1 MSLSDVDP
9 STVELGLSLPPH
21 GPHAITTHIPG
32 WNVAERFRDRDVSLL
47 GQLKSIYPRF
57 SPFGLSATLCQS
69 IAQKLPLPEGY
80 ECVAFVSR
88 DAWASNRSHAVS
100 EFRKKQRLDDSE
112 LRYHVVDLGGVR
124 LYVVAFPQPKAEAA
138 IFQWHHGG
146 LGFSTRMAQA
156 LLLHA
161 DSLVHVGEFPDG
173 IGAPEPTFLLQG
185 QNHRALRGRIAN
197 LMMRACAS
205 EHEKSVAD
213 DDVYLFQTGMAGITR
228 LHETIKLL
236 RAGPTVVFGP
246 VFHSTYHL
254 FEESEGGIRHYGRA
268 DESDVD
274 DFEEFLEQGG
284 SCAYVFTEFPS
295 NPTLVSVDLMRLR
308 RLADRYDFFLV
319 ADDTCASFANIDLLG
334 AADVVVTSLTKA
346 FSGYADVMAGS
357 FVLNPNIERAYP
369 ALKQVVLSQ
378 FHNELFD
385 VNAAHLLSNNDDY
398 FARCAIHNRNAAAL
412 ASYFHSLALD
422 PASPV
427 TRVWHPP
434 YSPGSGHLGEFL
446 RKPTAEYPAPGYG
459 CLLSVEFE
467 TVERAAAFY
476 DAVNLFQG
484 PHLGAH
490 LTMSMPYNFMVYG
503 KADPELHAAYG
514 LKPQQIRISVGLE
527 DQAVLLGRCAEA
539 LRRMATP
546 A

>member
-1 MSLSDVDP
+1 M
-9 STVELGLSLPPH
+9 
-21 GPHAITTHIPG
+21 
-32 WNVAERFRDRDVSLL
+32 
-47 GQLKSIYPRF
+47 
-57 SPFGLSATLCQS
+57 
-69 IAQKLPLPEGY
+69 PEGY

-308 RLADRYDFFLV
+308 RLV
-319 ADDTCASFANIDLLG
+319 C
-334 AADVVVTSLTKA
+334 
-346 FSGYADVMAGS
+346 
-357 FVLNPNIERAYP
+357 
-369 ALKQVVLSQ
+369 
-378 FHNELFD
+378 
-385 VNAAHLLSNNDDY
+385 
-398 FARCAIHNRNAAAL
+398 
-412 ASYFHSLALD
+412 
-422 PASPV
+422 
-427 TRVWHPP
+427 
-434 YSPGSGHLGEFL
+434 
-446 RKPTAEYPAPGYG
+446 
-459 CLLSVEFE
+459 CLL
-467 TVERAAAFY
+467 
-476 DAVNLFQG
+476 
-484 PHLGAH
+484 HL
-490 LTMSMPYNFMVYG
+490 
-503 KADPELHAAYG
+503 AY
-514 LKPQQIRISVGLE
+514 
-527 DQAVLLGRCAEA
+527 
-539 LRRMATP
+539 
-546 A
+546 